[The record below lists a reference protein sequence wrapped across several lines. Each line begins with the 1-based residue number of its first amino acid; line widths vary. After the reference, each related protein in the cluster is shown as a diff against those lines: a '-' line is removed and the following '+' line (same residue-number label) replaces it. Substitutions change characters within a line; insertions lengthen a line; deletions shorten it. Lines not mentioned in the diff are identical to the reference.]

1 MSICLVLVSVLI
13 HLLLD
18 LLQES
23 LFGVVRKVV
32 LVSELVYDDLGVFA
46 LVNFDLLLVV
56 AVQLYFQHTDGLAVV
71 PSLLLL

>member
-1 MSICLVLVSVLI
+1 M
-13 HLLLD
+13 LLN

-23 LFGVVRKVV
+23 LLGVIREVE
-32 LVSELVYDDLGVFA
+32 LVSELVYDDLGVFT

-56 AVQLYFQHTDGLAVV
+56 AVKLYFQHADGLAVV